1 MRKAIRTLEKQEESW
16 FQIYKRDCRRAF
28 NCKKKKINKLEIK
41 KDENIPKLDES
52 L

>member
-28 NCKKKKINKLEIK
+28 NCKKKKTKTFEIE
-41 KDENIPKLDES
+41 KDEMPKLDES